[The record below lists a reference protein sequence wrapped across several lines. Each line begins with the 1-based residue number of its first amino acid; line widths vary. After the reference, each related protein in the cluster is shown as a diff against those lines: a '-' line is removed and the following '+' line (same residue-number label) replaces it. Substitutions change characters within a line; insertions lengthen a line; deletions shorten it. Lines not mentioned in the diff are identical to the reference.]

1 MVAIG
6 IVEGLEMIH
15 IIYNKTQLA
24 ARIRENILYLLPLFF
39 KGQPVKELSENS
51 QIIGYLSTRSE
62 IFPTLFKNRSFEYLD
77 VNSITINPSHKHYF
91 SALEIANIFDFDI
104 RKNDYDEK
112 LVNAMNN
119 AIFRMSLIIIFI
131 SLLLYPLIA
140 FLVGKPLLAIS
151 KHIDF

>member
-1 MVAIG
+1 MATQIEPSAIESYYE
-6 IVEGLEMIH
+6 IK
-15 IIYNKTQLA
+15 NKNIQLVV
-24 ARIRENILYLLPLFF
+24 I
-39 KGQPVKELSENS
+39 QPVKELSENS